1 LKAQRAKLF
10 VSQLAF
16 LPALEL
22 VSVLGC
28 SLFDKLAIEFC
39 VLVHL

>member
-1 LKAQRAKLF
+1 LEPKGSKLF
-10 VSQLAF
+10 IRQLAF

-22 VSVLGC
+22 ISVLRC
-28 SLFDKLAIEFC
+28 AQFDKLAVKFC